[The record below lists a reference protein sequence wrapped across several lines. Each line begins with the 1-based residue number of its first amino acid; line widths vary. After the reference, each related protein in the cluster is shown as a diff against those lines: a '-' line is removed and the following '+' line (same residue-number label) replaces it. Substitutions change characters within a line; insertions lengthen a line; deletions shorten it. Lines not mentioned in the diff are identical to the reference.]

1 MDSTSTKTLILNE
14 FRNAPITSNHGGKS
28 HHLMKT
34 SPQWMYAVV
43 NVQINSKVTIMKQ
56 TIYNPYRKHTAMN
69 SIYHYPLIFVNCNV
83 HVLTS
88 ADVFTQLS
96 RRRFEFDKIM
106 SSPADLHHILSG
118 TSQERSG
125 PQRLG
130 TCWPVKQ
137 HIGIYK
143 SVFTIH
149 VWYIVCT
156 RIIFK
161 TGGGGGRELCPEGK
175 NSPLRN

>member
-1 MDSTSTKTLILNE
+1 MSFVKHQSQATTAVS
-14 FRNAPITSNHGGKS
+14 P
-28 HHLMKT
+28 
-34 SPQWMYAVV
+34 SPQYMYAVV
-43 NVQINSKVTIMKQ
+43 NVAINSKVTIMRQK
-56 TIYNPYRKHTAMN
+56 IYNPHRTNTATN

-83 HVLTS
+83 HVVTS

-96 RRRFEFDKIM
+96 RRHFEFDKIM

-118 TSQERSG
+118 TSQERCG

-143 SVFTIH
+143 NVFTIH

-161 TGGGGGRELCPEGK
+161 TGGGGGRELCPVGK

>member
-1 MDSTSTKTLILNE
+1 MSFVKHQSQATTAVS
-14 FRNAPITSNHGGKS
+14 P
-28 HHLMKT
+28 
-34 SPQWMYAVV
+34 SPQYMYAVV
-43 NVQINSKVTIMKQ
+43 NVAINSKVTIMRQK
-56 TIYNPYRKHTAMN
+56 IYNPHRTHTATN

-83 HVLTS
+83 HVITS

-96 RRRFEFDKIM
+96 RRHFEFDKIM

-118 TSQERSG
+118 TSQERCG

-143 SVFTIH
+143 NVFTIH

-161 TGGGGGRELCPEGK
+161 TGGGGGRELCPVGK

>member
-14 FRNAPITSNHGGKS
+14 FRNAPITSNHVGKF

-34 SPQWMYAVV
+34 SPQNMYAVV
-43 NVQINSKVTIMKQ
+43 NVAINSKVAIIKQ
-56 TIYNPYRKHTAMN
+56 TKYNPYRAHTATN
-69 SIYHYPLIFVNCNV
+69 STYHYPLMFVSCNV

-88 ADVFTQLS
+88 ADVFTQVS
-96 RRRFEFDKIM
+96 RRCFEFDKIM

-143 SVFTIH
+143 KVFTIH
-149 VWYIVCT
+149 V
-156 RIIFK
+156 
-161 TGGGGGRELCPEGK
+161 
-175 NSPLRN
+175 

>member
-1 MDSTSTKTLILNE
+1 MSFVKHQSQATTAVS
-14 FRNAPITSNHGGKS
+14 P
-28 HHLMKT
+28 
-34 SPQWMYAVV
+34 SPQYMYAVV
-43 NVQINSKVTIMKQ
+43 NVAINSKVTIMRQK
-56 TIYNPYRKHTAMN
+56 IYNPHRTHTATN

-83 HVLTS
+83 HVITS

-96 RRRFEFDKIM
+96 RRHFEFDKIM

-118 TSQERSG
+118 TSQERCG

-143 SVFTIH
+143 NVFTIH
-149 VWYIVCT
+149 V
-156 RIIFK
+156 
-161 TGGGGGRELCPEGK
+161 
-175 NSPLRN
+175 

>member
-1 MDSTSTKTLILNE
+1 
-14 FRNAPITSNHGGKS
+14 
-28 HHLMKT
+28 
-34 SPQWMYAVV
+34 MYAVV
-43 NVQINSKVTIMKQ
+43 NVVINSKVTIMKQ
-56 TIYNPYRKHTAMN
+56 TLYNPYRTHTATN

-83 HVLTS
+83 HVITS

-96 RRRFEFDKIM
+96 RRHFEFDKIM

-137 HIGIYK
+137 HIGIYQN
-143 SVFTIH
+143 VFTIH
-149 VWYIVCT
+149 VRYICRLYT
-156 RIIFK
+156 DHLQNRRGRGEGIMPRGQKFSFK
-161 TGGGGGRELCPEGK
+161 ELK
-175 NSPLRN
+175 H

>member
-1 MDSTSTKTLILNE
+1 MSFVMHQSPATTAVS
-14 FRNAPITSNHGGKS
+14 P
-28 HHLMKT
+28 
-34 SPQWMYAVV
+34 SPQYMYAVV
-43 NVQINSKVTIMKQ
+43 NVAINSKVTIMRQK
-56 TIYNPYRKHTAMN
+56 IYNPHRTNTATN

-83 HVLTS
+83 HVVTS

-96 RRRFEFDKIM
+96 RRHFEFDKIM

-137 HIGIYK
+137 HIGIYN
-143 SVFTIH
+143 VFAIH
-149 VWYIVCT
+149 V
-156 RIIFK
+156 
-161 TGGGGGRELCPEGK
+161 
-175 NSPLRN
+175 

>member
-14 FRNAPITSNHGGKS
+14 FRKAPITSNHGGKS

-34 SPQWMYAVV
+34 SPQYMYAVV
-43 NVQINSKVTIMKQ
+43 NVAINSKVAIMKQ
-56 TIYNPYRKHTAMN
+56 TIYNPYRTNTETN

-83 HVLTS
+83 HVITS

-96 RRRFEFDKIM
+96 RRHFEFDKIM

-118 TSQERSG
+118 TSQERCG

-137 HIGIYK
+137 HIGIYN
-143 SVFTIH
+143 VFAIH

-156 RIIFK
+156 GIIFK
-161 TGGGGGRELCPEGK
+161 KGGGKLCPIGK

>member
-1 MDSTSTKTLILNE
+1 
-14 FRNAPITSNHGGKS
+14 
-28 HHLMKT
+28 MKT
-34 SPQWMYAVV
+34 SPQYMYAVV
-43 NVQINSKVTIMKQ
+43 NVAINSKVTIMRQK
-56 TIYNPYRKHTAMN
+56 IYNPHRTHTATN
-69 SIYHYPLIFVNCNV
+69 SIYHYLLIFVNCNV

-96 RRRFEFDKIM
+96 RRHFEFDKIM
-106 SSPADLHHILSG
+106 SSPADLHHILLG

-143 SVFTIH
+143 NVFTIH
-149 VWYIVCT
+149 V
-156 RIIFK
+156 
-161 TGGGGGRELCPEGK
+161 
-175 NSPLRN
+175 